1 MAIENNPGMNP
12 MREGTNEPPKKTSR
26 RGFASMDPALQRA
39 IAAEGGR
46 AAHASGRGHK
56 FTSEEAR
63 AAGKKSHSGRA
74 RGGAGDSGLNPNADA
89 PRSEIPNP

>member
-1 MAIENNPGMNP
+1 MAIDNPSANP
-12 MREGTNEPPKKTSR
+12 MQDDNAERPKKTSR

-74 RGGAGDSGLNPNADA
+74 RANAGDSGLNPNADT
-89 PRSEIPNP
+89 PRSEMSKS